1 MMAIDDNDNGDDVDD
16 DVDDSCPMVVRGRL
30 KLAQPPT
37 TSLPFLSLPRLSQY
51 LLCWFVYFQC
61 WLLSISE
68 GEGLCIYD
76 LNFECFRWRTP
87 QALILLGMENHQSSI
102 PVPSTPLAILVM
114 LVCIFPMLTFEYFR
128 RRRFVY
134 LRFEFWVLQMNKS
147 SGSHPSLYEKPPV
160 FHSCPFHASL

>member
-1 MMAIDDNDNGDDVDD
+1 MIMSIMIRMVVGWLFAEDWSLNIFARHTSAWGSKIMRIMMMMAIDDNDNGDDVDD

-76 LNFECFRWRTP
+76 LNFECFRWTSL
-87 QALILLGMENHQSSI
+87 QALILLDIWKTTSLPFLSLPRLSI
-102 PVPSTPLAILVM
+102 IVM
-114 LVCIFPMLTFEYFR
+114 LVCVFPMLTF
-128 RRRFVY
+128 
-134 LRFEFWVLQMNKS
+134 
-147 SGSHPSLYEKPPV
+147 
-160 FHSCPFHASL
+160 